1 MEKLD
6 VKHIEGDEES
16 PVPTDTAPQDT
27 ITADVYDEKLNEKL
41 NRRLDIRIIPLCCWL
56 YLLNFLDRGN
66 IGNAR
71 VLNAET
77 GDDLLQQTG
86 MTATGYAV
94 TVSLFSVAYAVFEVP
109 SNWIMKHYVRPSL
122 WLAFLL
128 GAWGA
133 LTIGF
138 AGVRNYG
145 AVLALRSLIGVF
157 EAGFFP
163 GIVYFITIWYR
174 HNERAVRIA
183 LVIAFCNL
191 AGAFGGAIAYGI
203 GHINGEGGLQGF
215 RWLFIIEGIITILS
229 VLPTALILP
238 DYPSRAKF
246 LDEDLKRLAIDRL
259 KERGGG
265 YNRDH
270 ASRKEVLQTFFSPR
284 MLAHY
289 VAYIANVVLQ
299 GSFTFYSPTIVTGLG
314 YASIQAQLMTV
325 PPWVVGFV
333 VAIVLS
339 YSADRF
345 DARGWHI
352 AGASIAG
359 GVGWVTAGSLP
370 PDAYASRYGCLCL
383 AAAGAFPCAPA
394 MTNWVTCNTP
404 SLLTIPF
411 AIALHNSCAGIGQ
424 IIAQWIWKSNETS
437 LGYPT
442 GNYVCAAC
450 SFFVAVMTIGLRLWY
465 ARMNRVGSLDARGET
480 RVWSY

>member
-1 MEKLD
+1 MDKQNLEQIEKQSN
-6 VKHIEGDEES
+6 EGTRGIDAGPE
-16 PVPTDTAPQDT
+16 T
-27 ITADVYDEKLNEKL
+27 ITTDVYDEGMNRKL
-41 NRRLDIRIIPLCCWL
+41 NRILDWRVLPVCCWL

-66 IGNAR
+66 IGNAK

-77 GDDLLQQTG
+77 HDDLLSQTG
-86 MTATGYAV
+86 MTASGYAV

-109 SNWIMKHYVRPSL
+109 SNWIIL
-122 WLAFLL
+122 
-128 GAWGA
+128 
-133 LTIGF
+133 
-138 AGVRNYG
+138 
-145 AVLALRSLIGVF
+145 VLRLLIGVF

-174 HNERAVRIA
+174 HNERSIRIA
-183 LVIAFCNL
+183 YVIAFCNL

-203 GHINGEGGLQGF
+203 GHINGAAGLQGF
-215 RWLFIIEGIITILS
+215 RWLFIIEGIITMLS
-229 VLPTALILP
+229 VLPTVWILP
-238 DYPSRAKF
+238 DYPSRAHF
-246 LDEDLKRLAIDRL
+246 LNEDQKRLAVDRL
-259 KERGGG
+259 KDMGGG

-270 ASRKEVLQTFFSPR
+270 ATKEEILQTFFKPR

-289 VAYIANVVLQ
+289 AAYIANVVLQ

-333 VAIVLS
+333 VAILLS
-339 YSADRF
+339 YSADHF
-345 DARGWHI
+345 NARGWHI

-370 PDAYASRYGCLCL
+370 HDAYTARYGCLCL

-424 IIAQWIWKSNETS
+424 IIAQWIWKTTEAAD
-437 LGYPT
+437 GYPT
-442 GNYVCAAC
+442 GNYVCAGC
-450 SFFVAVMTIGLRLWY
+450 SFFVAIMAVGLRFWY
-465 ARMNRVGSLDARGET
+465 GHMNRDGTLDARGEE